1 MDEQDEIWDNPYN
14 PYGNVRNRFM
24 QTWGAGGNPPVFG
37 GNAGGG
43 NAVPAASPSKL
54 GYGISAGAGVAGAT
68 VGAIL
73 AQRAL
78 NARRRGGVLDIRPDS
93 LKSQLGEYALRAKSS
108 QLPNYTQALN
118 NIQST
123 QTQAAGDAQ
132 LSATSPAQ
140 LQAMIAKNA
149 RYGNQAKMGLATAGA
164 DFQQRNLATQRGLMN
179 QSANYQERARNE
191 YNTDVSNLR
200 NAVWSNINNA
210 VNTAGQAALMIA

>member
-1 MDEQDEIWDNPYN
+1 MDEEDVIWDGPYNPYVNVRNRFMQKWDDPYN

-24 QTWGAGGNPPVFG
+24 RTWGAG
-37 GNAGGG
+37 
-43 NAVPAASPSKL
+43 ASPSKL
-54 GYGISAGAGVAGAT
+54 GYGISGGLGVVGST

-78 NARRRGGVLDIRPDS
+78 NARKRRGVLDIRPDS
-93 LKSQLGEYALRAKSS
+93 LKSQLGEYALRAKSA
-108 QLPNYTQALN
+108 QLPNYAQALN

-132 LSATSPAQ
+132 LAATSPAQ

-149 RYGNQAKMGLATAGA
+149 RYANQAKMGLANAGA

-191 YNTDVSNLR
+191 YNTDISSLR

>member
-1 MDEQDEIWDNPYN
+1 MDEQDDIWGNPYN
-14 PYGNVRNRFM
+14 PYGFVRNRFM
-24 QTWGAGGNPPVFG
+24 QTWGAGG
-37 GNAGGG
+37 
-43 NAVPAASPSKL
+43 PSKL
-54 GYGISAGAGVAGAT
+54 GIGLSAGTGVIGST

-78 NARRRGGVLDIRPDS
+78 NARKRAGVLDIRPDS
-93 LKSQLGEYALRAKSS
+93 LKSQLGEYALRSKSA

-123 QTQAAGDAQ
+123 QAQAAGDAQ
-132 LSATSPAQ
+132 LAATSPAQ

-149 RYGNQAKMGLATAGA
+149 RFANQAKLGLSNAGA
-164 DFQQRNLATQRGLMN
+164 DFQQRNLAVQRGLMN

-200 NAVWSNINNA
+200 NSVWSNINNA
-210 VNTAGQAALMIA
+210 VKTAGQAALMMA